1 MRTLTG
7 LLVVALLVPALAG
20 AANGEPKKALT
31 KKDQATAHSVVVKRS
46 DLGQGFTAMARDK
59 NQTLP
64 KGARCGPLDVES
76 QEGLAEAEPA
86 GGPHVVG
93 RGVRA
98 VADTDLVQIEQARTG
113 DAEGQS
119 HDRRD
124 DGDRQPP
131 LLAADVA
138 LEHDVTPAGGDA
150 RVDAV
155 VPDAR

>member
-64 KGARCGPLDVES
+64 KGARCGPLDES
-76 QEGLAEAEPA
+76 
-86 GGPHVVG
+86 
-93 RGVRA
+93 
-98 VADTDLVQIEQARTG
+98 DLTVTG
-113 DAEGQS
+113 DAASPDFRLAQPDGVRHRRLDGTGLPHAGRGECLVEP
-119 HDRRD
+119 RD
-124 DGDRQPP
+124 DEPDDDLPRRHREALGVTGP
-131 LLAADVA
+131 AD
-138 LEHDVTPAGGDA
+138 HRPCRPRG
-150 RVDAV
+150 
-155 VPDAR
+155 